1 MIQRILICL
10 VLIIS
15 PTLLKA
21 DEARALYLNKNYNE
35 AKNIYVSKV
44 ESQEY
49 DFAINYNLA
58 STYFRLR
65 DFANA
70 KLYYLKALKIRPN
83 NQDVMHNLSII
94 NKQFIDKQFNFNRYG
109 AHFLGFNMEFVLNI
123 VLFISAGILYL
134 IYLRLSKKLS
144 NEWDRIGLVGIII
157 WLVIASTTIVINV
170 KQPEFGL
177 VKAEKTQIYSG
188 PSQTQKGL
196 FFAHQGAEFK
206 VLKTANYWYEIQF
219 ANGLKGWIKSNK
231 IELI

>member
-1 MIQRILICL
+1 
-10 VLIIS
+10 
-15 PTLLKA
+15 
-21 DEARALYLNKNYNE
+21 
-35 AKNIYVSKV
+35 
-44 ESQEY
+44 
-49 DFAINYNLA
+49 
-58 STYFRLR
+58 
-65 DFANA
+65 
-70 KLYYLKALKIRPN
+70 
-83 NQDVMHNLSII
+83 MHNLSII
-94 NKQFIDKQFNFNRYG
+94 NKQFIDKQFVLIVMVQ
-109 AHFLGFNMEFVLNI
+109 FLGFNMEFVLNI

-206 VLKTANYWYEIQF
+206 VLKTANYYMKF
-219 ANGLKGWIKSNK
+219 NL
-231 IELI
+231 LMVMD